1 MRQPQSEGTRSMR
14 ERRIALGRC
23 VDCGQ
28 PKGERP
34 TQRCLPCGVKHC
46 ERVKAA
52 QRRRAA

>member
-1 MRQPQSEGTRSMR
+1 MR